1 MANKIDI
8 DKQKAG
14 RLINYGPVTLVT
26 SSFREQKNVASV
38 AWAMPVSAS
47 PGLVAI
53 AVTNKRFTYE
63 LIRESRE
70 FIINIPSQ
78 KMKEAVIFCGST
90 CGRELDKFSKAGLT
104 PANSKKLDAP
114 IVQECFAH
122 IECKVVNEVLV
133 GDHMLFV
140 GDVIAV
146 YADEGVMTANG
157 TVDIEKFQP
166 LIHLGA
172 KEFAALKKI

>member
-26 SSFREQKNVASV
+26 SSFKEQKNVATI

-70 FIINIPSQ
+70 FIINIPTQ
-78 KMKEAVIFCGST
+78 KMKDVVLFCGST
-90 CGRELDKFSKAGLT
+90 CGRELDKFSKTGLT
-104 PANSKKLDAP
+104 PVDSKKLDTP
-114 IVQECFAH
+114 IVEECFAH
-122 IECKVVNEVLV
+122 IECKVVNEALV

-140 GDVIAV
+140 GDVIAA
-146 YADEGVMTANG
+146 YTDEGVMTAED
-157 TVDIEKFQP
+157 TIDIEKVQP

-172 KEFAALKKI
+172 KEFAGLKRV